1 MAKDRKWKRKIYL
14 INKPLQFSYM
24 GTTIWILLLGIIL
37 VGTLT
42 YYITMNTLLTRVETV
57 ENLPFAMHQLIRD
70 INSTLF
76 KTIGV
81 VFISLIVFAAAF
93 EIIHLHRIAGPM
105 HRIEKVL
112 EELSQ
117 GKRVGPIRL
126 RKKDFF
132 QNIAESLN
140 KVMKFYNERDEKVQT
155 ILKEA
160 KKLPELKE
168 KIAEIEP
175 FFPDSSNEG

>member
-1 MAKDRKWKRKIYL
+1 
-14 INKPLQFSYM
+14 
-24 GTTIWILLLGIIL
+24 
-37 VGTLT
+37 
-42 YYITMNTLLTRVETV
+42 MNTLLTRIETV
-57 ENLPFAMHQLIRD
+57 ENLPFAMHQLISN
-70 INSTLF
+70 INSVLL
-76 KTIGV
+76 KAIGV
-81 VFISLIVFAAAF
+81 VFVSLLIFAAAF

-168 KIAEIEP
+168 KIAELEP
-175 FFPDSSNEG
+175 FFPDLSKEG